1 MKEITV
7 RYNSIQTNLY
17 GFNIGKANLY
27 SYSLIYVYAYQ
38 IFDGKMQYI
47 DEALGVSGSI
57 PVSQTV
63 KKQASKDTVLPGS
76 VGFI

>member
-1 MKEITV
+1 MVSEKI
-7 RYNSIQTNLY
+7 
-17 GFNIGKANLY
+17 ANLY
-27 SYSLIYVYAYQ
+27 SYSLIYVYTDQ

-47 DEALGVSGSI
+47 DKALGVSGSI

-76 VGFI
+76 AGFI

>member
-1 MKEITV
+1 M
-7 RYNSIQTNLY
+7 TNLY
-17 GFNIGKANLY
+17 TF
-27 SYSLIYVYAYQ
+27 SLIYVYT
-38 IFDGKMQYI
+38 DKNVDDKMQYI

-63 KKQASKDTVLPGS
+63 KKQASKDVVLPGS